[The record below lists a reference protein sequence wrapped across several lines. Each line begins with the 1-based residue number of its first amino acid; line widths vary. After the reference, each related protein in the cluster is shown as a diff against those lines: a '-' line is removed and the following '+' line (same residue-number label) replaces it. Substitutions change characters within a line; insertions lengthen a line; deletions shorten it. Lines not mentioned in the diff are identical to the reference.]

1 MGPSV
6 ARVGGGSV
14 GGLRYIVEPSAR
26 FARITVLASIEDFV
40 NHRWIDAKAALRK
53 LDSDFVSRIEA
64 TVRLNALNLAAP
76 WSFHELERYPG
87 RRLSKKWH
95 NLLEEC
101 AELVMQLSFV
111 EESTAVLAED
121 SQSSVPSARTGRQ
134 ALFHFRS
141 WVIHTQTLV
150 DRTCSVIDSTIRV
163 YVGNQENGNEIGRP
177 HKGRV
182 REISEHLKDIR
193 NDFVHP
199 NRSWARGITEDQL
212 WESTVAYDLT
222 PGRIHNEFVYPEQGD
237 FLKSGKYNYFADG
250 TTDILNRIGLIL
262 EEFEAS
268 LSSRISVF
276 TSDPR

>member
-1 MGPSV
+1 MQYAGISCKRRGHP
-6 ARVGGGSV
+6 RGTVG
-14 GGLRYIVEPSAR
+14 
-26 FARITVLASIEDFV
+26 LASIEDFV

-76 WSFHELERYPG
+76 WSFNELERYPSW
-87 RRLSKKWH
+87 RLGKEWH

-121 SQSSVPSARTGRQ
+121 FQSGVPSVRTGRQ

-141 WVIHTQTLV
+141 WAIHAQTLIE
-150 DRTCSVIDSTIRV
+150 RTCSAINSTIRV
-163 YVGNQENGNEIGRP
+163 YVDNQNIRNEIGKP
-177 HKGRV
+177 YTDRV
-182 REISEHLKDIR
+182 REVSKHIRCVR
-193 NDFVHP
+193 NDYVHP
-199 NRSWARGITEDQL
+199 NRSWAKGITEDQL
-212 WESTVAYDLT
+212 WESVVAYGLT

-262 EEFEAS
+262 EEFETS
-268 LSSRISVF
+268 LSSRLPGV
-276 TSDPR
+276 TSDPG